1 MHQSHKG
8 AAYALVAM
16 TIWGIAPVYFVV
28 VGFAYPME
36 ILSHRIFWSVPLLCL
51 IISMIGQWGEVC
63 RLSFREYGFLFAS
76 SICLAINWLAFIAA
90 IAEEKIV
97 ETSIGYFINPL
108 ISIFLGW
115 VFLKERLRYGQW
127 IAVLFG
133 LVGVCWELYSER
145 LIPVFGLTLAV
156 SFGIYGLLRKQVNL
170 PAATGLLIEC
180 FFLLPLVLVFVYFF
194 DASSVLRSDEQFALL
209 MLGGVITV
217 VPLLFFTAATTRL
230 PLVILGVIQYLAP
243 TLSLLVAVVIYEEVV
258 TGARWLSLTMIWLG
272 LLIFSGEGFYQFL
285 LERREVSSDDLDD
298 LSPDR

>member
-1 MHQSHKG
+1 MHQSHLG

-16 TIWGIAPVYFVV
+16 TIWGIAPVYFVI

-51 IISMIGQWGEVC
+51 IISLIGQWGELS

-76 SICLAINWLAFIAA
+76 SICLAINWLAFIVA
-90 IAEEKIV
+90 ISEEKIV

-127 IAVLFG
+127 IAVLFASG
-133 LVGVCWELYSER
+133 GVCWELYSDR

-170 PAATGLLIEC
+170 PAATGLLVEC
-180 FFLLPLVLVFVYFF
+180 CFLLPLVLVFIYFF
-194 DASSVLRSDEQFALL
+194 DVSSDLRSDEQFALL

-243 TLSLLVAVVIYEEVV
+243 SLSLLIAVLCYEEVV
-258 TGARWLSLTMIWLG
+258 SNARWLTLIMIWLG
-272 LLIFSGEGFYQFL
+272 LLIFSGEGFYQLFWDK
-285 LERREVSSDDLDD
+285 RKVSSSDQ
-298 LSPDR
+298 

>member
-1 MHQSHKG
+1 MHQFHMG

-28 VGFAYPME
+28 VGFASPME

-51 IISMIGQWGEVC
+51 IISVIGQWGEVS
-63 RLSFREYGFLFAS
+63 RLLFREYGFLFAS
-76 SICLAINWLAFIAA
+76 SICLSINWLAFIVA
-90 IAEEKIV
+90 ISEEKIV

-127 IAVLFG
+127 IAVLFAC
-133 LVGVCWELYSER
+133 VGVCWELYSDR
-145 LIPVFGLTLAV
+145 LIPVFGLTLAI

-170 PAATGLLIEC
+170 PAATGLLVEC
-180 FFLLPLVLVFVYFF
+180 CFLLPLVLVFVYFF
-194 DASSVLRSDEQFALL
+194 DVSSELRSDEQFALL

-217 VPLLFFTAATTRL
+217 VPLLFFTAATIRL

-243 TLSLLVAVVIYEEVV
+243 TLSLLIAVFAYEEVV
-258 TGARWLSLTMIWLG
+258 SNARWLTLTMIWLG
-272 LLIFSGEGFYQFL
+272 LLIFSGEGFYQLFWDK
-285 LERREVSSDDLDD
+285 RKVSSSDQ
-298 LSPDR
+298 

>member
-1 MHQSHKG
+1 MHQSHLG

-16 TIWGIAPVYFVV
+16 TIWGIAPVYFVI

-51 IISMIGQWGEVC
+51 IISLIGQWGELS
-63 RLSFREYGFLFAS
+63 RLSFKEYGFLFAS
-76 SICLAINWLAFIAA
+76 SICLAINWLAFIVA
-90 IAEEKIV
+90 ISEEKIV

-127 IAVLFG
+127 IAVLFASG
-133 LVGVCWELYSER
+133 GFCWELYSDR

-170 PAATGLLIEC
+170 PAATGLLVEC
-180 FFLLPLVLVFVYFF
+180 CFLLPLVLVFVYFF
-194 DASSVLRSDEQFALL
+194 DVSSDLRSDEQFALL

-243 TLSLLVAVVIYEEVV
+243 SLSLLIAVLIYEEVISN
-258 TGARWLSLTMIWLG
+258 ARWLTLIMIWLG
-272 LLIFSGEGFYQFL
+272 LLIFSGEGFYRLFWDK
-285 LERREVSSDDLDD
+285 RKVSSSDQ
-298 LSPDR
+298 

>member
-1 MHQSHKG
+1 MHQSHLG

-16 TIWGIAPVYFVV
+16 TIWGIAPVYFVI

-51 IISMIGQWGEVC
+51 IISLIGQWGEGS
-63 RLSFREYGFLFAS
+63 RLSLREYGFLFAS
-76 SICLAINWLAFIAA
+76 SICLAINWLAFIVA
-90 IAEEKIV
+90 ISEEKIV

-127 IAVLFG
+127 IAVLFASGG
-133 LVGVCWELYSER
+133 LFWELYSDR
-145 LIPVFGLTLAV
+145 LIPFFGLTLAV
-156 SFGIYGLLRKQVNL
+156 SFGIYGLLRKQVDL
-170 PAATGLLIEC
+170 PAATGLLVEC
-180 FFLLPLVLVFVYFF
+180 CFLLPLVLVFVYFF
-194 DASSVLRSDEQFALL
+194 DVSSDLRSGEQFALL

-243 TLSLLVAVVIYEEVV
+243 SLSLLIAVLIYEEVV
-258 TGARWLSLTMIWLG
+258 SNARWLTLTMIWLG
-272 LLIFSGEGFYQFL
+272 LLIFSGEGFYQLFWDK
-285 LERREVSSDDLDD
+285 RKVSSSDQ
-298 LSPDR
+298 

>member
-1 MHQSHKG
+1 MHQSHLG

-28 VGFAYPME
+28 VGFASPME

-51 IISMIGQWGEVC
+51 IISVIGQWGEVS
-63 RLSFREYGFLFAS
+63 RLSYREYRFLFAS
-76 SICLAINWLAFIAA
+76 SICLAINWLAFIVA
-90 IAEEKIV
+90 ISEEKIV

-127 IAVLFG
+127 IAVLFASG
-133 LVGVCWELYSER
+133 GVCWELYSDR

-170 PAATGLLIEC
+170 PAATGLLVEC
-180 FFLLPLVLVFVYFF
+180 CFLLPLVLVFVYFF
-194 DASSVLRSDEQFALL
+194 DVSSDLRSDEQFALL

-217 VPLLFFTAATTRL
+217 VPLLFFTAATIRL

-243 TLSLLVAVVIYEEVV
+243 TLSLLIAVLVYEEVV
-258 TGARWLSLTMIWLG
+258 SNARWLTLTMIWLG
-272 LLIFSGEGFYQFL
+272 LLIFSGEGFYQFFWDK
-285 LERREVSSDDLDD
+285 RKVSSSDQ
-298 LSPDR
+298 

>member
-1 MHQSHKG
+1 MQQSHVG
-8 AAYALVAM
+8 ATFALVAM
-16 TIWGIAPVYFVV
+16 TIWGIAPVYFVI

-51 IISMIGQWGEVC
+51 IISLIGQWGELS
-63 RLSFREYGFLFAS
+63 RLSFKEYGFLFAS
-76 SICLAINWLAFIAA
+76 SICLAINWLAFIVA
-90 IAEEKIV
+90 ISEEKIV

-127 IAVLFG
+127 IAVLFASG
-133 LVGVCWELYSER
+133 GFCWELYSDR

-170 PAATGLLIEC
+170 PAATGLLVEC
-180 FFLLPLVLVFVYFF
+180 CFLLPLVLVFVYFF
-194 DASSVLRSDEQFALL
+194 DVSSDLRSDEQFALL

-243 TLSLLVAVVIYEEVV
+243 SLSLLIAVLIYEEVISN
-258 TGARWLSLTMIWLG
+258 ARWLTLIMIWLG
-272 LLIFSGEGFYQFL
+272 LLIFSGEGFYRLFWDK
-285 LERREVSSDDLDD
+285 RKVSSSDQ
-298 LSPDR
+298 

>member
-1 MHQSHKG
+1 MHQFHLG

-16 TIWGIAPVYFVV
+16 TIWGIAPVYFVI

-51 IISMIGQWGEVC
+51 IISLIGQWGELS
-63 RLSFREYGFLFAS
+63 RLSFKEYGFLFAS
-76 SICLAINWLAFIAA
+76 SICLAINWLAFIVA
-90 IAEEKIV
+90 ISEEKIV

-127 IAVLFG
+127 IAVLFASG
-133 LVGVCWELYSER
+133 GVCWELYSDR

-170 PAATGLLIEC
+170 PAATGLLVEC
-180 FFLLPLVLVFVYFF
+180 CFLLPLVLVFVYFF
-194 DASSVLRSDEQFALL
+194 DVSSDLRSDEQFALL

-243 TLSLLVAVVIYEEVV
+243 TLSLLIAVLIYEEVV
-258 TGARWLSLTMIWLG
+258 SNARWLTLIMIWLG
-272 LLIFSGEGFYQFL
+272 LLIFSGEGFYQLFWDK
-285 LERREVSSDDLDD
+285 RKVSSSDQ
-298 LSPDR
+298 

>member
-1 MHQSHKG
+1 MHQSHLG

-16 TIWGIAPVYFVV
+16 TIWGIAPVYFVI

-51 IISMIGQWGEVC
+51 IISLIGQWGELS

-76 SICLAINWLAFIAA
+76 SICLAINWLAFIVA
-90 IAEEKIV
+90 ISEEKIV

-127 IAVLFG
+127 IAVLFASG
-133 LVGVCWELYSER
+133 GVCWELYSDR

-170 PAATGLLIEC
+170 PAATGLLVEC
-180 FFLLPLVLVFVYFF
+180 CFLLPLVLVFVYFF
-194 DASSVLRSDEQFALL
+194 DVSSDLRSGEQFALL

-243 TLSLLVAVVIYEEVV
+243 SLSLLIAVLIYEEVV
-258 TGARWLSLTMIWLG
+258 SNARWLTLIMIWLG
-272 LLIFSGEGFYQFL
+272 LLIFSGEGFYQLFWDK
-285 LERREVSSDDLDD
+285 RKVSSSDQ
-298 LSPDR
+298 

>member
-1 MHQSHKG
+1 MHQSHLG

-36 ILSHRIFWSVPLLCL
+36 ILSHRIFWSVPFLCL
-51 IISMIGQWGEVC
+51 IISVIGQWGEVS

-76 SICLAINWLAFIAA
+76 SICLAINWLAFIVA
-90 IAEEKIV
+90 ISEEKIV
-97 ETSIGYFINPL
+97 ETSVGYFINPL

-127 IAVLFG
+127 IAVLFASG
-133 LVGVCWELYSER
+133 GVCWELYSDH

-170 PAATGLLIEC
+170 PAATGLLVEC
-180 FFLLPLVLVFVYFF
+180 CFLLPLVLVFVYFF
-194 DASSVLRSDEQFALL
+194 DVSSDLRSDEQFALL

-243 TLSLLVAVVIYEEVV
+243 TLSLLIAVFVYEEVV
-258 TGARWLSLTMIWLG
+258 SNARWLTLTMIWLG
-272 LLIFSGEGFYQFL
+272 LLIFSGEGFYQLFWNN
-285 LERREVSSDDLDD
+285 RKVCSSDQ
-298 LSPDR
+298 

>member
-1 MHQSHKG
+1 MHQSHLG

-16 TIWGIAPVYFVV
+16 TIWGIAPVYFVI

-51 IISMIGQWGEVC
+51 IISLIGQWGELS
-63 RLSFREYGFLFAS
+63 RLSFKEYGFLFAS
-76 SICLAINWLAFIAA
+76 SICLAINWLAFIVA
-90 IAEEKIV
+90 ISEEKIV

-127 IAVLFG
+127 IAVLFASG
-133 LVGVCWELYSER
+133 GFCWELYSDR

-170 PAATGLLIEC
+170 PAATGLLVEC
-180 FFLLPLVLVFVYFF
+180 CFLLPLVLVFVYFF
-194 DASSVLRSDEQFALL
+194 DVSSDLRSDEQFALL

-243 TLSLLVAVVIYEEVV
+243 SLSLLIAVLIYEEVISN
-258 TGARWLSLTMIWLG
+258 ARWLTLIMIWLG
-272 LLIFSGEGFYQFL
+272 LLIFSGEGFYQLFWDK
-285 LERREVSSDDLDD
+285 RKVSSSDQ
-298 LSPDR
+298 

>member
-1 MHQSHKG
+1 MHQFHLG

-16 TIWGIAPVYFVV
+16 TIWGIAPVYFVI

-51 IISMIGQWGEVC
+51 IRSLIGQWGELS
-63 RLSFREYGFLFAS
+63 RLSFKEYGFLFAS
-76 SICLAINWLAFIAA
+76 SICLAINWLAFIVA
-90 IAEEKIV
+90 ISEEKIV

-127 IAVLFG
+127 IAVLFASG
-133 LVGVCWELYSER
+133 GVCWELYSDR
-145 LIPVFGLTLAV
+145 LIPVFGLSLAV

-170 PAATGLLIEC
+170 PAATGLLVEC
-180 FFLLPLVLVFVYFF
+180 CFLLPLVLVFVYFF
-194 DASSVLRSDEQFALL
+194 DVSSDLRSGEQFALL

-243 TLSLLVAVVIYEEVV
+243 SLSLLIAVLIYEEVV
-258 TGARWLSLTMIWLG
+258 SNARWLTLIMIWLG
-272 LLIFSGEGFYQFL
+272 LLIFSGEGFYQLFWDK
-285 LERREVSSDDLDD
+285 RKVSSVDQ
-298 LSPDR
+298 

>member
-1 MHQSHKG
+1 MHQFHLG

-16 TIWGIAPVYFVV
+16 TIWGIAPVYFII
-28 VGFAYPME
+28 VGFAYPMQ

-51 IISMIGQWGEVC
+51 IISLIGQWGELS

-76 SICLAINWLAFIAA
+76 SICLAINWLAFIVA
-90 IAEEKIV
+90 ISEEKIV

-127 IAVLFG
+127 IAVLFASG
-133 LVGVCWELYSER
+133 GVCWELYSDR

-170 PAATGLLIEC
+170 PAATGLLVEC
-180 FFLLPLVLVFVYFF
+180 CFLLPLVLVFVYFF
-194 DASSVLRSDEQFALL
+194 DVSSDLRSGEQFALL

-243 TLSLLVAVVIYEEVV
+243 SLSLLIAVLIYEEVV
-258 TGARWLSLTMIWLG
+258 SNARWFTLTMIWLG
-272 LLIFSGEGFYQFL
+272 LLIFSGEGFYQLFWDK
-285 LERREVSSDDLDD
+285 RKVSSVDQ
-298 LSPDR
+298 

>member
-1 MHQSHKG
+1 MHQFHLG

-16 TIWGIAPVYFVV
+16 TIWGIAPVYFVI

-51 IISMIGQWGEVC
+51 IISLIGQWGELS

-76 SICLAINWLAFIAA
+76 SICLAINWLAFIVA
-90 IAEEKIV
+90 ISEEKIV

-127 IAVLFG
+127 IAVLFASG
-133 LVGVCWELYSER
+133 GVCWELYSDR

-170 PAATGLLIEC
+170 PAATGLLVEC
-180 FFLLPLVLVFVYFF
+180 CFLLPLVLVFIYFF
-194 DASSVLRSDEQFALL
+194 DVSSDLRSDEQFALL

-243 TLSLLVAVVIYEEVV
+243 SLSLLIAVLIYEEVV
-258 TGARWLSLTMIWLG
+258 SNARWLTLIMIWLG
-272 LLIFSGEGFYQFL
+272 LLIFSGEGFYQLFWDK
-285 LERREVSSDDLDD
+285 RKVSSSDQ
-298 LSPDR
+298 

>member
-1 MHQSHKG
+1 MHQSHLG

-16 TIWGIAPVYFVV
+16 TIWGFAPVYFVI

-51 IISMIGQWGEVC
+51 IISLIGQWGEVC

-76 SICLAINWLAFIAA
+76 SICLAINWLAFIVA
-90 IAEEKIV
+90 ISEEKIV

-115 VFLKERLRYGQW
+115 FFLKERLRYGQW
-127 IAVLFG
+127 IAVLFASG
-133 LVGVCWELYSER
+133 GVCWELYSDR

-170 PAATGLLIEC
+170 PAATGLLVEC
-180 FFLLPLVLVFVYFF
+180 CFLLPLVLVFVYFF
-194 DASSVLRSDEQFALL
+194 DVSSDLRSGKQFALL

-243 TLSLLVAVVIYEEVV
+243 TLSLLIAVFVYEEVV
-258 TGARWLSLTMIWLG
+258 SNARWLTLTMIWLG
-272 LLIFSGEGFYQFL
+272 LLIFSGEGFYQLFWDK
-285 LERREVSSDDLDD
+285 RKVSSSDQ
-298 LSPDR
+298 

>member
-16 TIWGIAPVYFVV
+16 TIWGIAPIYFVL
-28 VGFAYPME
+28 VGFASPME

-51 IISMIGQWGEVC
+51 IISVIGQWGEVS

-76 SICLAINWLAFIAA
+76 SICLAINWLAFIVA
-90 IAEEKIV
+90 ISEEKIV

-115 VFLKERLRYGQW
+115 VFLKERLRCGQW
-127 IAVLFG
+127 IAVVFAC
-133 LVGVCWELYSER
+133 VGVCWELYSDR

-170 PAATGLLIEC
+170 PAATGLLVEC
-180 FFLLPLVLVFVYFF
+180 CFLLPLVLVFVYFF
-194 DASSVLRSDEQFALL
+194 DVSSDLRSGEQFALL

-243 TLSLLVAVVIYEEVV
+243 TLSLLIAVLVYGEVV
-258 TGARWLSLTMIWLG
+258 SNARWLTLIMIWLG
-272 LLIFSGEGFYQFL
+272 LLIFSGEGFYQL
-285 LERREVSSDDLDD
+285 LWDKRKVSSSDQ
-298 LSPDR
+298 

>member
-1 MHQSHKG
+1 MHQFHLG

-16 TIWGIAPVYFVV
+16 TIWGIAPVYFVI

-51 IISMIGQWGEVC
+51 IISLIGQWGELS
-63 RLSFREYGFLFAS
+63 RLSFKEYGFLFAS
-76 SICLAINWLAFIAA
+76 SICLAINWLAFIVA
-90 IAEEKIV
+90 ISEEKIV

-127 IAVLFG
+127 IAVLFASG
-133 LVGVCWELYSER
+133 GVCWELYSDR

-170 PAATGLLIEC
+170 PAATGLLVEC
-180 FFLLPLVLVFVYFF
+180 CFLLPLVLVFVYFF
-194 DASSVLRSDEQFALL
+194 DVSSDLRSGEQFALL

-243 TLSLLVAVVIYEEVV
+243 SLSLLIAVLIYEEVV
-258 TGARWLSLTMIWLG
+258 SNARWLTLIMIWLG
-272 LLIFSGEGFYQFL
+272 LLIFSGEGFYQLFWDK
-285 LERREVSSDDLDD
+285 RKVSSSDQ
-298 LSPDR
+298 